1 MERLTIQVV
10 SELITSKAGREYFTL
25 EDSEGKRYVCFNPK
39 LKDYCKAGTEI
50 EADLIP
56 GKSPDDSPRIAMI
69 YVNGIPVV
77 QRETKTAGQ
86 RYGKSKEELIQQRE
100 LAEAQNRSIQAQTSL
115 NRAVDLAVAGKIGEP
130 PLQRFDEIAGYTRAF
145 YQLLQSLTQISEGE
159 VIHREIKALAK
170 SKSDK
175 ETPVDQVEQPP
186 LKPARAD
193 DRAGGEAPE
202 WAVWLWGKVKEGG
215 WKSKTLIQ
223 YLNNTF
229 SLTLDLE
236 QNIEEACLQLTP
248 SQRQLFFGEL
258 ELWLKNKED

>member
-1 MERLTIQVV
+1 MEKIIVVEKTEIKQGSKGEYLTVFPIDGKPVNIFDQ
-10 SELITSKAGREYFTL
+10 SLWGLFN
-25 EDSEGKRYVCFNPK
+25 EGMAVK
-39 LKDYCKAGTEI
+39 LKLE
-50 EADLIP
+50 
-56 GKSPDDSPRIAMI
+56 KSGRWM
-69 YVNGIPVV
+69 NVV
-77 QRETKTAGQ
+77 GAESVA
-86 RYGKSKEELIQQRE
+86 RE
-100 LAEAQNRSIQAQTSL
+100 LAEKEPVKPQPSGYKGRDEDK
-115 NRAVDLAVAGKIGEP
+115 VDRRTFVMEIGEDWRAGKRKDNDVLVLAREAFLLDWANAEGDK
-130 PLQRFDEIAGYTRAF
+130 DETK
-145 YQLLQSLTQISEGE
+145 T
-159 VIHREIKALAK
+159 LAK

-258 ELWLKNKED
+258 ELRLKNKED